1 MKQPEFQGAIAAL
14 LTARKADGSLD
25 SEGVERSLDHVLQ
38 AGASGVVVAGG
49 TGEYFDLSID
59 QRTMLLQQVSAQNA
73 GRGQVIASNG
83 AARLQDCVE
92 LAEHAL
98 ALGVDALLLPPP
110 HFYRYG
116 QSDLEDFYRQAAK
129 RIKGP
134 ILIYNLAAFC
144 SPLEPKTIARLIEK
158 EDNLIGVKD
167 SSGSLASIELLAER
181 VPSAARILG
190 HDRAYVEA
198 LRRKLIHAVISGP
211 AGVVPELSTKLFAA
225 DPATEEFDR
234 LATLFTEALDQMD
247 PFPYPWALKTLA
259 QKRGLF
265 QAQLPFDPGPARQ
278 EQRDELEAWFE
289 DWSERAGI

>member
-1 MKQPEFQGAIAAL
+1 MTQPEFQGAIAAL

-25 SEGVERSLDHVLQ
+25 SEGVERSLDHVLD
-38 AGASGVVVAGG
+38 AGATGVVVAGG

-59 QRTMLLQQVSAQNA
+59 QRTMLLQQVSAHNA

-83 AARLQDCVE
+83 AARLADCVD

-144 SPLEPKTIARLIEK
+144 SPIEPETIARLVES
-158 EDNLIGVKD
+158 EPNLIGVKD
-167 SSGSLASIELLAER
+167 SSGSLASLELLAEQ
-181 VPSAARILG
+181 VPSAVRILG

-211 AGVVPELSTKLFAA
+211 AGVVPEISTRLFAA
-225 DPATEEFDR
+225 DPTSDDFER
-234 LATLFTEALDQMD
+234 LAKLFTEVLDQMD
-247 PFPYPWALKTLA
+247 PFPYPWALKFLA

-265 QAQLPFDPGPARQ
+265 EAQVPFAPGSARQ

-289 DWSERAGI
+289 EWSDRAGI